1 MYICVC
7 QAVTDSDI
15 QQAVK
20 NGARTL
26 KDLRRDLKV
35 GIECGLCAEAARK
48 CLKSA
53 QKSAAATTDHPA
65 R

>member
-15 QQAVK
+15 NQAAK

-26 KDLRRDLKV
+26 KDLRRDLRV
-35 GIECGLCAEAARK
+35 SLECGRCASFARQ

-53 QKSAAATTDHPA
+53 NESSQENLQLGS
-65 R
+65 